1 MNNKLSNVSSLRGPL
16 NPAIPYPDSN
26 FSSFFGISQD
36 NDSDRLVAT
45 NMKLDSTSELKAC
58 QFSISEGISIP
69 PLQLATTGDGVS
81 QMRPRTGEN
90 SNHKPK
96 TDQKIDSFDRLRIL
110 YEMIISGECST
121 PENGGE
127 VRWSRDLRR
136 GAKRCVKYT

>member
-1 MNNKLSNVSSLRGPL
+1 MLAGLAMPEGKCEGFLDMLVPGE
-16 NPAIPYPDSN
+16 
-26 FSSFFGISQD
+26 GI
-36 NDSDRLVAT
+36 
-45 NMKLDSTSELKAC
+45 ELKSI
-58 QFSISEGISIP
+58 QFSISEGISIA